1 MNEPQ
6 SHPCVIVGLGF
17 ESRSDYVARRVRVGD
32 LVELSLEPTRY
43 DPLTVAAYHQDQLIG
58 YIAPGWR
65 WVAHSLEQGNRHRVT
80 VTGFEY
86 DTSNDL
92 SGVTIGITVL
102 PDEPLA
108 EPEET
113 AAIAAPVADWSSLPP
128 APGTAPWAPLIVHAP
143 RARWPIIIPLAL
155 LAGLAAG
162 TWLLMERGVLPQL
175 SRFAGP

>member
-1 MNEPQ
+1 MNESQ

-17 ESRSDYVARRVRVGD
+17 GARSDYVARRVRVGD
-32 LVELSLEPTRY
+32 PVELSREPTRY

-65 WVAHSLEQGNRHRVT
+65 WVAHSLEQGNRHWVT

-86 DTSNDL
+86 DARDDL

-102 PDEPLA
+102 PNEPVA

-113 AAIAAPVADWSSLPP
+113 EAPVFGRSPSPP

-143 RARWPIIIPLAL
+143 RPRWPIAIPLAL

-162 TWLLMERGVLPQL
+162 IWLLMERGVLPQL
-175 SRFAGP
+175 GRFAAGP